1 MSTKS
6 QLLQEIRKTILYQAA
21 PARHSRHFIWN
32 IDDGLLIW
40 ECMRQSP
47 EGLVAGVCSS
57 AAGMKILQQYSNTLE
72 ELLRPQLALATEIT
86 PNQLS
91 AGSFVIP
98 TGERGAQWDQ
108 VPFDRIYFRD
118 ILSTEA
124 SINSF
129 CHSLKQAASQ
139 NQLAP
144 GWKLMLHQKIPS
156 QGQHL
161 SALLHQHSESPLV
174 QKMALC
180 EEDFFGNRANPLF
193 SWNQQTVATSLSAD
207 FEVAFQNQQLSE
219 QRSLTQEEILRW
231 LHPSASAYGSHLAQ
245 QLSPQELAEITKL
258 LLQATSAPVNWSFQ
272 SACFVVQAKSQ
283 Q

>member
-1 MSTKS
+1 
-6 QLLQEIRKTILYQAA
+6 
-21 PARHSRHFIWN
+21 
-32 IDDGLLIW
+32 
-40 ECMRQSP
+40 
-47 EGLVAGVCSS
+47 
-57 AAGMKILQQYSNTLE
+57 
-72 ELLRPQLALATEIT
+72 
-86 PNQLS
+86 
-91 AGSFVIP
+91 
-98 TGERGAQWDQ
+98 
-108 VPFDRIYFRD
+108 
-118 ILSTEA
+118 
-124 SINSF
+124 
-129 CHSLKQAASQ
+129 
-139 NQLAP
+139 
-144 GWKLMLHQKIPS
+144 
-156 QGQHL
+156 
-161 SALLHQHSESPLV
+161 
-174 QKMALC
+174 MALC